1 MLGFVQMVLSLFLP
15 CSSVFFSLFFL
26 SFSFSFSSLISYLM
40 SSFLPLFYPFYT
52 IYFFTVLFILLPSPL
67 YFLFSFFRLHVWC
80 YWSVCW
86 LIQNFGYSGSATKVD
101 EHLAEPLEAN
111 TYLAITRSTLVCT
124 RYAGHV
130 ANLFQYKYIAFRV
143 NEKQR
148 YYTAPSL
155 KHYILH
161 C

>member
-1 MLGFVQMVLSLFLP
+1 MVLSLCLP
-15 CSSVFFSLFFL
+15 CSNVFFSLFFP
-26 SFSFSFSSLISYLM
+26 SFSFSSLISYLM
-40 SSFLPLFYPFYT
+40 SSFLPLFLSFLHYLFLHCF
-52 IYFFTVLFILLPSPL
+52 IYSSSIPL

-80 YWSVCW
+80 YWSICW

-111 TYLAITRSTLVCT
+111 TFLAITRSTLVCT